1 MSPRRALGSRE
12 GLASPEDSIFSQW
25 VNEWTSYPP
34 HRNLCTN
41 TNALH
46 PVTELIWL
54 QSFKGRWSWTHLRIW
69 WKLPAPNVNRI
80 LHSTS
85 EISWT
90 TEFNVKDFWSLIQS
104 SSFTNVPREQKWLAQ
119 DHIAGKK
126 KKKKKKGRKPFLS
139 CKWSRLSYFSR
150 SLIHSGQRQSA
161 HSSRAG
167 LFYFKVLCLG
177 IEMHLQKF
185 LLDQNLPR
193 LGLRFGEEKSCILIF
208 VCVGRVRGQWFL
220 LLVREK
226 YFPLSFSFYCFPK
239 CFSDSEV
246 KQSSV
251 LLNRIS

>member
-12 GLASPEDSIFSQW
+12 GLAPPEDSIFSQW

-34 HRNLCTN
+34 RRNPCTN

-54 QSFKGRWSWTHLRIW
+54 QSLKGRWSWTHLRIW

-90 TEFNVKDFWSLIQS
+90 TEFNVKNFWSLIQS

-126 KKKKKKGRKPFLS
+126 KRRRRRRREGN
-139 CKWSRLSYFSR
+139 
-150 SLIHSGQRQSA
+150 
-161 HSSRAG
+161 
-167 LFYFKVLCLG
+167 LFWAVN
-177 IEMHLQKF
+177 
-185 LLDQNLPR
+185 DQD
-193 LGLRFGEEKSCILIF
+193 FLIF
-208 VCVGRVRGQWFL
+208 PDPSFTLGRDSQHIHLELDFSTS
-220 LLVREK
+220 K
-226 YFPLSFSFYCFPK
+226 SF
-239 CFSDSEV
+239 V
-246 KQSSV
+246 
-251 LLNRIS
+251 